1 MPNKQAAGAQTHLH
15 TWAAVLLL
23 GVLFAQTITDIPR
36 NSITFDENVH
46 ITTGYSILRTG
57 DFRLIKAHPPL
68 LEVWTGWPI
77 ALDPNMPDPRQVP
90 AWEQGDRPLFA
101 RNKVWWNIPIDSWV
115 IPSRIPVTWLALL
128 LGAFVFRWASDW
140 FGPRAGLLALALLAF
155 DPNILAHASVATGDL
170 GVTCLIFISMYG
182 FQRLLRR
189 PSGTSLVVNGILLGL
204 ALVSKISAAILV
216 PITGGLTFLWTLK
229 QGRFAQQ
236 SAAGQQS
243 SRIIRAWAV
252 RLAIYF
258 GVAFLTLW
266 AVHLFEFG
274 RPPGWPFPVPA
285 PTYLRSFL
293 RVEHHLTTGNWTFLL
308 GERYY
313 GGRWYYFPI
322 TFALKTPLPTL
333 ILLGVALVVAYRQR
347 PFQPWRALTLAS
359 LPVIYSII
367 SVSSSI
373 NLGYRHLLPIL
384 PFLYVLIA
392 SLAGPW
398 MDKLQPTN
406 HRVFSHWRAIL
417 LSVLVLWQAIG
428 TLLTW
433 PFYLTFFNEIVGGS
447 RNGYRY
453 MADSNADWGQALKA
467 LRDYLETHHLSNP
480 QLSTYTH
487 FVLPELYGIQAAP
500 LPPLKNAPPILPA
513 RFNPAPGDYVIS
525 ASTLRGLQLA
535 DAEMYNWFWHRE
547 PDDVVANAM
556 LVYHVAERTPRPTWL
571 AQCIVP
577 VDPLSPEV
585 AAEGFGRADLRLVY
599 FDCTQ
604 SWFYPTG
611 GQSPGW
617 VALAGESPVLKNSS
631 EMAWA
636 QRYLAAT
643 RLSFEQKR
651 AGFSPPFRIYQ
662 DDGRM
667 AYPQGGQVRVAPSEQ
682 ELAEALTARPVDL
695 PVTFE
700 GGLTLLGYRLDHPK
714 PKPGETVHVEIAW
727 RVDDVP
733 RQLLSLMAHALG
745 PDGLAVAVGDGLGVP
760 IENWQVGDIFVQ
772 RHTLTLPKDIAPGQ
786 YWIQTGVYGFDD
798 GKRWP
803 VRDARATGDRAL
815 LTALEV
821 RR

>member
-1 MPNKQAAGAQTHLH
+1 
-15 TWAAVLLL
+15 
-23 GVLFAQTITDIPR
+23 
-36 NSITFDENVH
+36 
-46 ITTGYSILRTG
+46 
-57 DFRLIKAHPPL
+57 
-68 LEVWTGWPI
+68 
-77 ALDPNMPDPRQVP
+77 
-90 AWEQGDRPLFA
+90 
-101 RNKVWWNIPIDSWV
+101 
-115 IPSRIPVTWLALL
+115 
-128 LGAFVFRWASDW
+128 
-140 FGPRAGLLALALLAF
+140 
-155 DPNILAHASVATGDL
+155 
-170 GVTCLIFISMYG
+170 
-182 FQRLLRR
+182 
-189 PSGTSLVVNGILLGL
+189 
-204 ALVSKISAAILV
+204 
-216 PITGGLTFLWTLK
+216 
-229 QGRFAQQ
+229 
-236 SAAGQQS
+236 
-243 SRIIRAWAV
+243 
-252 RLAIYF
+252 
-258 GVAFLTLW
+258 
-266 AVHLFEFG
+266 
-274 RPPGWPFPVPA
+274 
-285 PTYLRSFL
+285 
-293 RVEHHLTTGNWTFLL
+293 
-308 GERYY
+308 
-313 GGRWYYFPI
+313 
-322 TFALKTPLPTL
+322 
-333 ILLGVALVVAYRQR
+333 
-347 PFQPWRALTLAS
+347 
-359 LPVIYSII
+359 
-367 SVSSSI
+367 
-373 NLGYRHLLPIL
+373 
-384 PFLYVLIA
+384 
-392 SLAGPW
+392 
-398 MDKLQPTN
+398 
-406 HRVFSHWRAIL
+406 
-417 LSVLVLWQAIG
+417 
-428 TLLTW
+428 
-433 PFYLTFFNEIVGGS
+433 
-447 RNGYRY
+447 